1 MVVPTAGPGG
11 GGAGGVVSEILEV
24 LIDFSPLSPTVLAR
38 RHDPAH
44 VSMRRKHFRHD
55 TRESI
60 ASTQVTVMG
69 VADRQ
74 GKGCSAHMASRLI
87 TQYFALT

>member
-24 LIDFSPLSPTVLAR
+24 LIDFSPLSPTVLA
-38 RHDPAH
+38 HADATPL

-55 TRESI
+55 TREHRKH
-60 ASTQVTVMG
+60 TGDRQGM
-69 VADRQ
+69 ADRQ
-74 GKGCSAHMASRLI
+74 EKGCSAHMASRLI